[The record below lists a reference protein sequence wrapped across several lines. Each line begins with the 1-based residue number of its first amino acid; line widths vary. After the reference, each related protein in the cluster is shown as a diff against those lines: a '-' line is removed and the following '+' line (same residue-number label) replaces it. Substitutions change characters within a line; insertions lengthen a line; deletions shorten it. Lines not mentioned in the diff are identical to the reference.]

1 VTTLHP
7 LRNNRS
13 AMLEKSSLKN
23 KQSLPIYP
31 LEFIGFHLYLCD
43 LMDTDY
49 IQVKSSHLDLYRKVP
64 FYFENSQGEFAL
76 YKPVDV
82 TLSEMRIRERL
93 HPEKLYIKRKNKI
106 EAIQEVQTEYN
117 REIKRCIKEND
128 LVKVRDVVQSIVQ
141 TTLDEP
147 VTGSL
152 EGISTTVNILVG
164 EVAKNRDIVKVLFD
178 LTSKD
183 YTTTIHSVNVMAL
196 ALGYA
201 NHVNFEKQKKKILG
215 ISALLHDVGKAR
227 INTEILTS
235 PHKLTDNEF
244 HEIKKHTTKGFN
256 ILGTCKFSNSE
267 IKTTALEHHE
277 KLDGSGYPDQK
288 TDISEFA
295 QIVAIIDCYEAL
307 TNDERVYRKASDPLS
322 ALKIIQTEIVD
333 AGKFSPNIF
342 RNFAYSLLKIY
353 SPK

>member
-1 VTTLHP
+1 MHP
-7 LRNNRS
+7 
-13 AMLEKSSLKN
+13 K
-23 KQSLPIYP
+23 
-31 LEFIGFHLYLCD
+31 
-43 LMDTDY
+43 
-49 IQVKSSHLDLYRKVP
+49 
-64 FYFENSQGEFAL
+64 
-76 YKPVDV
+76 
-82 TLSEMRIRERL
+82 
-93 HPEKLYIKRKNKI
+93 KLYIKRKNKI
-106 EAIQEVQTEYN
+106 EAIQEIQTEYN
-117 REIKRCIKEND
+117 REIKMCLREND
-128 LVKVRDVVQSIVQ
+128 LIKVRGIVQNIVQ

-152 EGISTTVNILVG
+152 EGVSTTVNILVG
-164 EVAKNRDIVKVLFD
+164 EVARNRDIVKILFD

-183 YTTTIHSVNVMAL
+183 YTTTRHSVNVMAL

-201 NHVNFEKQKKKILG
+201 NHVNFDKQKKKVLG

-227 INTEILTS
+227 INTEILKL
-235 PHKLTDNEF
+235 PRKLTDNEF

-307 TNDERVYRKASDPLS
+307 TNDERVYRKAADPFS
-322 ALKIIQTEIVD
+322 ALKTIQTEIVD
-333 AGKFSPNIF
+333 AGKFSANIF
-342 RNFAYSLLKIY
+342 KNFAYSLLKIY
-353 SPK
+353 NPN

>member
-1 VTTLHP
+1 
-7 LRNNRS
+7 
-13 AMLEKSSLKN
+13 
-23 KQSLPIYP
+23 
-31 LEFIGFHLYLCD
+31 
-43 LMDTDY
+43 MDADF
-49 IQVKSSHLDLYRKVP
+49 IQVKSSNLNLYRKVP
-64 FYFENSQGEFAL
+64 FYFENRHGDFAL
-76 YKPVDV
+76 YKPIGV
-82 TLSEMRIRERL
+82 TLSEMRIRERMY
-93 HPEKLYIKRKNKI
+93 PKKLYIKRKNKI
-106 EAIQEVQTEYN
+106 EAIKEIQTEYN
-117 REIKRCIKEND
+117 REIKMCLREND
-128 LVKVRDVVQSIVQ
+128 LIKVRGIVQNIVQ

-152 EGISTTVNILVG
+152 EGVSTTVNILVG
-164 EVAKNRDIVKVLFD
+164 EVARNRDIVKILFD

-183 YTTTIHSVNVMAL
+183 YTTTRHSVNVMAL

-201 NHVNFEKQKKKILG
+201 NHVNFDQQKKKVLG

-227 INTEILTS
+227 INTEILKS
-235 PHKLTDNEF
+235 PRKLTDSEF

-307 TNDERVYRKASDPLS
+307 TNDERVYRRAADPLS
-322 ALKIIQTEIVD
+322 ALKTIQTEIVD
-333 AGKFSPNIF
+333 TGKFSSNIF
-342 RNFAYSLLKIY
+342 KNFAYSLLKIY
-353 SPK
+353 SPN

>member
-1 VTTLHP
+1 
-7 LRNNRS
+7 
-13 AMLEKSSLKN
+13 
-23 KQSLPIYP
+23 
-31 LEFIGFHLYLCD
+31 
-43 LMDTDY
+43 MDADF
-49 IQVKSSHLDLYRKVP
+49 IQVKSSNLNLYRKVP
-64 FYFENSQGEFAL
+64 FYFEKRHGDFAL
-76 YKPVDV
+76 YKPIGV
-82 TLSEMRIRERL
+82 TLSEMRIRERM
-93 HPEKLYIKRKNKI
+93 HPKKLFIKRKNKI
-106 EAIQEVQTEYN
+106 EAIQEAQTEYN
-117 REIKRCIKEND
+117 REIKKCLLEND
-128 LVKVRDVVQSIVQ
+128 FIKVRGIVQDIVQ

-152 EGISTTVNILVG
+152 EGVSTTVNILVG
-164 EVAKNRDIVKVLFD
+164 EVARNRDIVKILFD

-183 YTTTIHSVNVMAL
+183 YTTTRHSVNVMAL

-201 NHVNFEKQKKKILG
+201 NHVNFDKQKKKVLG

-227 INTEILTS
+227 INSEILKS
-235 PHKLTDNEF
+235 PRKLTDSEF

-307 TNDERVYRKASDPLS
+307 TNDERVYRRAADPLS
-322 ALKIIQTEIVD
+322 ALKTIQTEIVD
-333 AGKFSPNIF
+333 TGKFSSNIF
-342 RNFAYSLLKIY
+342 KNFAYSLLKIY
-353 SPK
+353 SPN

>member
-1 VTTLHP
+1 
-7 LRNNRS
+7 
-13 AMLEKSSLKN
+13 
-23 KQSLPIYP
+23 
-31 LEFIGFHLYLCD
+31 
-43 LMDTDY
+43 MDADF
-49 IQVKSSHLDLYRKVP
+49 IQVKSSNLNLYRKVP
-64 FYFENSQGEFAL
+64 FYFENRHGDFAL
-76 YKPVDV
+76 YKPIGV
-82 TLSEMRIRERL
+82 TLSEMRIRERM
-93 HPEKLYIKRKNKI
+93 HPKKLYIKRKNKI
-106 EAIQEVQTEYN
+106 EAIQEIQTEYN
-117 REIKRCIKEND
+117 REIKMCLREND
-128 LVKVRDVVQSIVQ
+128 LIKVRGIVQDIVQ

-152 EGISTTVNILVG
+152 EGVSTTVNILVG
-164 EVAKNRDIVKVLFD
+164 EVARNRDIVKILFD

-183 YTTTIHSVNVMAL
+183 YTTTRHSVNVMAL

-201 NHVNFEKQKKKILG
+201 NHVNFDRQKKKVLG

-227 INTEILTS
+227 INTEILKS
-235 PHKLTDNEF
+235 PRKLTDSEF

-307 TNDERVYRKASDPLS
+307 TNDERVYRRAADPLS
-322 ALKIIQTEIVD
+322 ALKTIQTEIVD
-333 AGKFSPNIF
+333 TGKFSSNIF
-342 RNFAYSLLKIY
+342 KNFAYSLLKIY
-353 SPK
+353 SPN

>member
-1 VTTLHP
+1 
-7 LRNNRS
+7 
-13 AMLEKSSLKN
+13 
-23 KQSLPIYP
+23 
-31 LEFIGFHLYLCD
+31 
-43 LMDTDY
+43 MDTDY

-64 FYFENSQGEFAL
+64 FYFENSQGEFSL

-117 REIKRCIKEND
+117 REIKRCLKEND

-152 EGISTTVNILVG
+152 EGVSTTVNILVG

-244 HEIKKHTTKGFN
+244 HEIKKHTTKRFN

-322 ALKIIQTEIVD
+322 ALKTIQTEIVD

-353 SPK
+353 SPT

>member
-1 VTTLHP
+1 
-7 LRNNRS
+7 
-13 AMLEKSSLKN
+13 
-23 KQSLPIYP
+23 
-31 LEFIGFHLYLCD
+31 
-43 LMDTDY
+43 MDADF
-49 IQVKSSHLDLYRKVP
+49 IQVKSSNLNLYRKVP
-64 FYFENSQGEFAL
+64 FYFEKRHGDFAL
-76 YKPVDV
+76 YKPIGV
-82 TLSEMRIRERL
+82 TLSEMRIRERM
-93 HPEKLYIKRKNKI
+93 HPKKLFIKRKNKI
-106 EAIQEVQTEYN
+106 EAIQEAQTEYN
-117 REIKRCIKEND
+117 REIKKCLLEND
-128 LVKVRDVVQSIVQ
+128 LIKVRGIVQDIVQ

-152 EGISTTVNILVG
+152 EGVSTTVNILVG
-164 EVAKNRDIVKVLFD
+164 EVARNRDIVKILFD

-183 YTTTIHSVNVMAL
+183 YTTTRHSVNVMAL

-201 NHVNFEKQKKKILG
+201 NHVNFDKQKKKVLG

-227 INTEILTS
+227 INSEILKS
-235 PHKLTDNEF
+235 PRKLTDSEF

-307 TNDERVYRKASDPLS
+307 TNDERVYRRAADPLS
-322 ALKIIQTEIVD
+322 ALKTIQTEIVD
-333 AGKFSPNIF
+333 TGKFSSNIF
-342 RNFAYSLLKIY
+342 KNFAYSLLKIY
-353 SPK
+353 SPN